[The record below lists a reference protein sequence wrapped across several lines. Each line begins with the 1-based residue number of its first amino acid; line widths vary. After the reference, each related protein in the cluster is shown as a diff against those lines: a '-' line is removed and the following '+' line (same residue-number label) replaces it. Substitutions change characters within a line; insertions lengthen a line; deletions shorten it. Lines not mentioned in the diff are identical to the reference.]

1 MSKQDLFYFNNFH
14 ECALCSVEAAN
25 CLVDIVATFDKQTI
39 HDCATELHKVEHAA
53 DQKKHDMLSQLV
65 RAFITPLER
74 DDIIDLSQAI
84 DNVVDSIEDVV
95 ININVTGVDTIRP
108 DVADFS
114 RLIVRCCG
122 SLADLLGEL
131 KDFKKSKKM
140 KDLIIEINNIEE
152 EGDAIYLAAMKK
164 LYSEKNAIEIISWTE
179 IYKALEN
186 TCDACEDVAD
196 IVERVVIGNL

>member
-1 MSKQDLFYFNNFH
+1 MSKQDLYYFNNFH

-25 CLVDIVATFDKQTI
+25 CLVEIIKNFDKKTI
-39 HDCATELHKVEHAA
+39 NTSAVELHKVEHAA

-74 DDIIDLSQAI
+74 DDIIDLSQTI

-95 ININVTGVDTIRP
+95 ININVTGVDTIRS

-114 RLIVRCCG
+114 RLIVRCC
-122 SLADLLGEL
+122 SAMADLLGEL

-152 EGDAIYLAAMKK
+152 EGDALYLSAMKK
-164 LYSEKNAIEIISWTE
+164 LHAEKNPLDIIAWSE
-179 IYKALEN
+179 IYRALEN
-186 TCDACEDVAD
+186 TCDACEDVTD
-196 IVERVVIGNL
+196 IVERVIIGNL